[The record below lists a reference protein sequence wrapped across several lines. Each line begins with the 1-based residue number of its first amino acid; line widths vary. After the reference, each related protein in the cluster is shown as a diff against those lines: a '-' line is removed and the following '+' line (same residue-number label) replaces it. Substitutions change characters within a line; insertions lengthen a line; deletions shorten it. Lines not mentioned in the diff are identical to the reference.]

1 MVSFRSFGAGL
12 LTSILVIS
20 IEHGTSASCQA
31 WCDHNQVPMED
42 AAFLLGTVVLKPEEI
57 AAASGISCI
66 AWCVG
71 ARQDTLHSL
80 GCRDEEEVVV
90 RAAGTLVSVASCFMG
105 FR

>member
-1 MVSFRSFGAGL
+1 
-12 LTSILVIS
+12 
-20 IEHGTSASCQA
+20 
-31 WCDHNQVPMED
+31 MED

-57 AAASGISCI
+57 AAASGISSI

-90 RAAGTLVSVASCFMG
+90 RAAGTLVSLEEDQLSRDLNHRRASETRGGINNCA
-105 FR
+105 RKRA